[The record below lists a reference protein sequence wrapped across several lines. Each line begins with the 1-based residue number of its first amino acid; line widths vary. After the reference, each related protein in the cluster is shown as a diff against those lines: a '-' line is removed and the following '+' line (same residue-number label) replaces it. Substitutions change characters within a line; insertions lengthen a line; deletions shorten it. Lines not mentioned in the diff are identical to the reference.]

1 VNDAR
6 VEAPAPDAT
15 AGAPRRRRNPW
26 WIPPFFGSVP
36 ADVGPGHLRVLGL
49 VSLALLFEEYDI
61 SLLNGA
67 LPFISADL
75 GMAEQHFGL
84 YLGII
89 RLGALPALYLVS
101 FADRVGRRRVFL
113 VSVLGSAGMTFL
125 TAFAQEPAH
134 FVACQMLMRIFLVA
148 GSAVAI
154 VILIEELPSENRGWG
169 IGMLAALGGVGH
181 GLGAALFA
189 GIEVWPFGWRALYFA
204 GLAAVLVMPA
214 LRRNLGETQ
223 RFLVHRTA
231 RAPGLERDGA
241 LAPFVRLVQAHPWRA
256 LGISVV
262 ALVASVGQI
271 AAFQFTGY
279 FTQTFHGWEPW
290 EFSVMVIGGGF
301 LGMFGNVLGGRL
313 GDRIG
318 RRPLAFVF
326 LLLFPLAVALF
337 YRGPNALTVWVAWIA
352 LVFASS
358 ASRVVLRALSTELF
372 PTSARGTASGLYTA
386 LDVLGSA
393 VGLLLHSALMDAGLE
408 LRDGTVLLGLV
419 VVVPAGIVLAF
430 PETRARE
437 LEALS
442 HEVTQ

>member
-1 VNDAR
+1 
-6 VEAPAPDAT
+6 
-15 AGAPRRRRNPW
+15 
-26 WIPPFFGSVP
+26 
-36 ADVGPGHLRVLGL
+36 
-49 VSLALLFEEYDI
+49 
-61 SLLNGA
+61 
-67 LPFISADL
+67 
-75 GMAEQHFGL
+75 
-84 YLGII
+84 
-89 RLGALPALYLVS
+89 
-101 FADRVGRRRVFL
+101 
-113 VSVLGSAGMTFL
+113 
-125 TAFAQEPAH
+125 
-134 FVACQMLMRIFLVA
+134 
-148 GSAVAI
+148 
-154 VILIEELPSENRGWG
+154 
-169 IGMLAALGGVGH
+169 
-181 GLGAALFA
+181 
-189 GIEVWPFGWRALYFA
+189 
-204 GLAAVLVMPA
+204 
-214 LRRNLGETQ
+214 
-223 RFLVHRTA
+223 
-231 RAPGLERDGA
+231 
-241 LAPFVRLVQAHPWRA
+241 
-256 LGISVV
+256 
-262 ALVASVGQI
+262 
-271 AAFQFTGY
+271 
-279 FTQTFHGWEPW
+279 
-290 EFSVMVIGGGF
+290 MVIGGGF